1 MNAYAVFV
9 VNEHLEMLRR
19 EAAERRAATEGRP
32 SVVARIAARLS
43 GLRHGLS
50 LREQPASPVLPRL
63 DGYPYRG

>member
-19 EAAERRAATEGRP
+19 EAAERRAANEGRP
-32 SVVARIAARLS
+32 SAIARIAARFA
-43 GLRHGLS
+43 GLRGVLS
-50 LREQPASPVLPRL
+50 RTEQPASPVLPRL

>member
-19 EAAERRAATEGRP
+19 EAAERRAANEGRP
-32 SVVARIAARLS
+32 SVMARIVSRVT
-43 GLRHGLS
+43 S
-50 LREQPASPVLPRL
+50 LRRAITTSEPAGPIVPRL

>member
-19 EAAERRAATEGRP
+19 EAAERRAANDGRP
-32 SVVARIAARLS
+32 SVFARFAARVT
-43 GLRHGLS
+43 GLRRGLS
-50 LREQPASPVLPRL
+50 LADQPAGPVLPRL

>member
-19 EAAERRAATEGRP
+19 EAAERRAANEGRP
-32 SVVARIAARLS
+32 SVLARIASRLT
-43 GLRHGLS
+43 GFRRTLAAG
-50 LREQPASPVLPRL
+50 EPAGSIVPRL